1 METKLWLDCFFDIFK
16 MLLFLM
22 AIGLAYVMGYERAKK
37 DEKKRYDIP
46 KPVSKR
52 ARRTARRF

>member
-22 AIGLAYVMGYERAKK
+22 AIGLAYVMGYEARKK
-37 DEKKRYDIP
+37 EERRYDVP
-46 KPVSKR
+46 RPVR
-52 ARRTARRF
+52 RTRRTARRF

>member
-22 AIGLAYVMGYERAKK
+22 AIGLAYVMGYEARKK

-46 KPVSKR
+46 KPV
-52 ARRTARRF
+52 RRTRRTVRRF